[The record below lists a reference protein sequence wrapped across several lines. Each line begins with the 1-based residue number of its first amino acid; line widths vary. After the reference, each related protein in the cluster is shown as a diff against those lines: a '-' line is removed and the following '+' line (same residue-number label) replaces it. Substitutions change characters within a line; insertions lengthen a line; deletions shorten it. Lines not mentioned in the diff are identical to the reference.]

1 MTSTTTYRFAG
12 ASVVLTGIIAGA
24 SLDRV
29 VVQLPGFRQVG
40 LQAWAAFSQQADLGN
55 GLFWYPA
62 LGVGSTILCILA
74 GIVFR
79 RDKAAPTSAAF
90 PIYGAAVAAGLGL
103 LATTQAAP
111 HMLGLREIHP
121 DDLPRLQE
129 AFDGF
134 VRWHL
139 VRALLQLLAFVL
151 SVWSLQVLHSSGA
164 ARVE

>member
-1 MTSTTTYRFAG
+1 MTSTKTYRFVA
-12 ASVVLTGIIAGA
+12 ASVGLSGIMAGA

-29 VVQLPGFRQVG
+29 VVQLPAFRQVG
-40 LQAWAAFSQQADLGN
+40 LQAWAVFSQRADLGN

-62 LGVGSTILCILA
+62 LGVGSTILCILSA
-74 GIVFR
+74 IVFR
-79 RDKAAPTSAAF
+79 RDKAAPTSATF

-111 HMLGLREIHP
+111 HMLLVREIHP

-139 VRALLQLLAFVL
+139 VRAFLQLLAFVL
-151 SVWSLQVLHSSGA
+151 SVRSVQMLHRSGD